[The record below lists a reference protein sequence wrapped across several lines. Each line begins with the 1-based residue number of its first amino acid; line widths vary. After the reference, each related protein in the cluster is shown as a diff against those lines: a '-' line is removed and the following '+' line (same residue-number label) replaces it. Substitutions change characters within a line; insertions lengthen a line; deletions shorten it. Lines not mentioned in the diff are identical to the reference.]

1 LATQAERLP
10 EHWLAS
16 VEQNGSSLTLTE
28 IPSFEAA
35 QENLLMHVRL
45 TEGVNLSAYRVRWG
59 RAPSLDRIAKLREL
73 GLVTLKDDRLAA
85 TPRGRLVLNSI
96 IADLAALPERETA
109 PSN

>member
-16 VEQNGSSLTLTE
+16 VEEKGSSLTLTE
-28 IPSFEAA
+28 IPPLEAA

-45 TEGVNLSAYRVRWG
+45 AEGVDISAYRARWG
-59 RAPSLDRIAKLREL
+59 RAPSADRITKLRDL

-96 IADLAALPERETA
+96 IADLAALP
-109 PSN
+109 N